1 MVNFPENCFCWMS
14 VKKRNLK
21 VNFKLKIMHKI
32 SYGWLKQCALLY
44 SFTFYWKTFK
54 ETTLLHLQDR
64 LVPTKIC
71 DIPTT
76 LYWVTTTP
84 MHPARKYC
92 VKCLL
97 LEEEH
102 IGNYFT
108 TTLLSRSKW
117 EKKKRL
123 KIYGVP
129 NCSCWL
135 LKKNCTYVVAR

>member
-1 MVNFPENCFCWMS
+1 MYGDVGTGGPHQF
-14 VKKRNLK
+14 LADT
-21 VNFKLKIMHKI
+21 FKLQTQLQ
-32 SYGWLKQCALLY
+32 SGGR
-44 SFTFYWKTFK
+44 
-54 ETTLLHLQDR
+54 LHLQDR

-108 TTLLSRSKW
+108 TTLLSRSK
-117 EKKKRL
+117 
-123 KIYGVP
+123 
-129 NCSCWL
+129 
-135 LKKNCTYVVAR
+135 

>member
-1 MVNFPENCFCWMS
+1 MYGDVGTGGPHQF
-14 VKKRNLK
+14 LADT
-21 VNFKLKIMHKI
+21 FKLQTQLQ
-32 SYGWLKQCALLY
+32 SGGR
-44 SFTFYWKTFK
+44 
-54 ETTLLHLQDR
+54 LHLQDR

-108 TTLLSRSKW
+108 TTL
-117 EKKKRL
+117 
-123 KIYGVP
+123 
-129 NCSCWL
+129 
-135 LKKNCTYVVAR
+135 

>member
-1 MVNFPENCFCWMS
+1 V
-14 VKKRNLK
+14 L
-21 VNFKLKIMHKI
+21 
-32 SYGWLKQCALLY
+32 YCAHLL
-44 SFTFYWKTFK
+44 SIERPKD
-54 ETTLLHLQDR
+54 TTLLNLQGR

-135 LKKNCTYVVAR
+135 LKKKIVHTSSLASAVVLTSKAVVKATIAITLLPLFTT